1 MTTGADQV
9 LPQRAGGLGRLA
21 ARASVGSGVTGALA
35 NTLLLAFVVLAY
47 VRPSALQATLWPL
60 ACLSAGAS
68 ALLLVPVALVL
79 GGSSAGAL
87 GVASMAFSAV
97 TWLLLA
103 TGVLTRPRGH
113 PCWWA
118 ARSGS
123 RCGWCWR
130 ANATPC
136 HPAFRVGRRAGV
148 AAFAGTLVVA
158 VGYTL
163 LPAMSTAWLVVLTVG
178 GVPAVLGWFCVPAW
192 SLRLG
197 GGCARPTTP
206 LEGGLPHVLWRVGRC
221 FCGGLVAHHMAGL
234 FRPSCGGLVAVGRVA
249 AHAGGRIR
257 TAAERR
263 QGRA

>member
-79 GGSSAGAL
+79 GGSSTGAL

-103 TGVLTRPRGH
+103 TGVLTPAVGASLLVGCALGLSAWLVLACQRHTVPPR
-113 PCWWA
+113 A
-118 ARSGS
+118 S
-123 RCGWCWR
+123 
-130 ANATPC
+130 
-136 HPAFRVGRRAGV
+136 RVGRRAGV

-197 GGCARPTTP
+197 RW
-206 LEGGLPHVLWRVGRC
+206 L
-221 FCGGLVAHHMAGL
+221 
-234 FRPSCGGLVAVGRVA
+234 RVA
-249 AHAGGRIR
+249 YDA
-257 TAAERR
+257 T
-263 QGRA
+263 